1 MKVKLLLTVLLFVF
15 QLSFS
20 QTEKLLKGIISSS
33 NYVLKNVNVIN
44 KTSEKSTTTNEKG
57 EFVIAAKVNDSLL
70 FYTKDY
76 YLKRIKLSNEQI
88 EQNNLQVEM
97 IKKPEELEEVV
108 VNQMKSIKLSK
119 DKNHEQGKLDNIEVD
134 KRGAKIRT
142 GVYDGSIENGMTK
155 IIRLFG
161 PEKTLPEIEFATVAK
176 NTCDTIFFTK
186 NLKLKPEEV
195 GLFLQFCD
203 ADSRSK
209 KLIGNLNIL
218 SMMDFLTIK
227 NKEFQIQKEVLE

>member
-1 MKVKLLLTVLLFVF
+1 MKVKLLLTVFLFVF

-142 GVYDGSIENGMTK
+142 GVYDGSI
-155 IIRLFG
+155 
-161 PEKTLPEIEFATVAK
+161 
-176 NTCDTIFFTK
+176 
-186 NLKLKPEEV
+186 
-195 GLFLQFCD
+195 
-203 ADSRSK
+203 
-209 KLIGNLNIL
+209 
-218 SMMDFLTIK
+218 
-227 NKEFQIQKEVLE
+227 